1 MGVTTSR
8 PRWCLPNRS
17 GRVSNATELVGRAE
31 MPKGARDMYRK
42 SHERCLTLSGPAG
55 NGCPVILCEG
65 VEPWGAAVRRPSRLG
80 WPGS

>member
-1 MGVTTSR
+1 MA
-8 PRWCLPNRS
+8 
-17 GRVSNATELVGRAE
+17 GRVSNATELVGRGE
-31 MPKGARDMYRK
+31 MSNPAVDMYRK
-42 SHERCLTLSGPAG
+42 TYERFLTLSGPAG

>member
-1 MGVTTSR
+1 MTTTAAM
-8 PRWCLPNRS
+8 WYLLDQS
-17 GRVSNATELVGRAE
+17 GRVANATELVGRGE
-31 MPKGARDMYRK
+31 MPKAARDMYRK

>member
-1 MGVTTSR
+1 MTTKR
-8 PRWCLPNRS
+8 VMWYLLDRS
-17 GRVSNATELVGRAE
+17 GRVSNTTELVGWGE
-31 MPKGARDMYRK
+31 MPKAARDMYRK

-55 NGCPVILCEG
+55 DGCPVILCEG